1 MELPEQY
8 VENVL
13 LTHIIETLETIKR
26 SDNPAEVLENRLNY
40 YIAFQKYY
48 NRLIGAEL
56 KNISSLTDDELI
68 TKLNNVEID

>member
-26 SDNPAEVLENRLNY
+26 SDNPAEVLENKLSY

-48 NRLIGAEL
+48 NILIGAEL
-56 KNISSLTDDELI
+56 KNKNTSSLTDD
-68 TKLNNVEID
+68 KLNDEV